1 MKVQYVGSVK
11 VKESVIQS
19 KILKE
24 LKLKG
29 CYVVKV
35 QSASKAG
42 VPDII
47 GCYPLLINSNMVGKT
62 IGAFIGIEV
71 KTPETKTNV
80 SELQQINLDMIS
92 KSGGFTRVMW
102 DYKEVENLLKEIN
115 ETL

>member
-11 VKESVIQS
+11 VKESVVQS

-47 GCYPLLINSNMVGKT
+47 GCYKGK
-62 IGAFIGIEV
+62 FLGIEV
-71 KTPETKTNV
+71 KTPETKDNV
-80 SELQQINLDMIS
+80 SELQKINLDMIS

-102 DYKEVENLLKEIN
+102 DYKEVENLLKEID
-115 ETL
+115 ETI

>member
-11 VKESVIQS
+11 VKESVVQS

-47 GCYPLLINSNMVGKT
+47 GCYKGK
-62 IGAFIGIEV
+62 FLGIEV
-71 KTPETKTNV
+71 KTPETKDNV
-80 SELQQINLDMIS
+80 SELQKINLDMIS

>member
-1 MKVQYVGSVK
+1 MKVQYVGSVN
-11 VKESVIQS
+11 VKESVVQS

-47 GCYPLLINSNMVGKT
+47 GCYKSKFF
-62 IGAFIGIEV
+62 AIEV
-71 KTPETKTNV
+71 KTPETKNNV
-80 SELQQINLDMIS
+80 SELQKINLDMINQAE
-92 KSGGFTRVMW
+92 GFTRVMW
-102 DYKEVENLLKEIN
+102 DYKEVKNLLKEID

>member
-1 MKVQYVGSVK
+1 MKVQYVRSVK
-11 VKESVIQS
+11 VKESVVQS

-47 GCYPLLINSNMVGKT
+47 GCYKGV
-62 IGAFIGIEV
+62 FIGIEV

-92 KSGGFTRVMW
+92 KAGGFTRVIW
-102 DYKEVENLLKEIN
+102 DYKEVKNLLKEID
-115 ETL
+115 ESL